1 MHRLSALR
9 GRKKT
14 QQAGLR
20 GSDTFASRLKFILG
34 FLVVLLSVE
43 LLSGC
48 GFHLRGVGSGGEAQ
62 FLGSSPSSPFQS
74 VKLDGIQQLDPLLRE
89 ALQQQLSAG
98 GVRLADT
105 FGSAQLWLQ
114 LDRTHWKQTRTGYS
128 GGDMASI
135 LLTLKQ
141 HFKVQDVASETWIL
155 DAQATTYRDHSIDIN
170 ARLASD
176 RELQEIRE
184 QMSDEVARQIIDRIN
199 RALAQQRLH
208 SADGQTKTE

>member
-9 GRKKT
+9 RGRKT

-20 GSDTFASRLKFILG
+20 ASTPFASRHKFILG

-48 GFHLRGVGSGGEAQ
+48 GFHLRGYGSDGAAQ
-62 FLGSSPSSPFQS
+62 FQS
-74 VKLDGIQQLDPLLRE
+74 VKLDGLNQVDPLLQQ
-89 ALQQQLSAG
+89 ALQQQLESG
-98 GVRLADT
+98 GVRLSESLAA
-105 FGSAQLWLQ
+105 AQLWVQ
-114 LDRTHWKQTRTGYS
+114 LGRTDWRQTQTGYT
-128 GGDMASI
+128 GGDVASI

-141 HFKVQDVASETWIL
+141 AFKAQDVASETWVV
-155 DAQATTYRDHSIDIN
+155 DAQASTYRDHTIDVN

-176 RELQEIRE
+176 RELQDIRE

-199 RALAQQRLH
+199 RALAQQRLQ
-208 SADGQTKTE
+208 SADGQTKTD

>member
-20 GSDTFASRLKFILG
+20 SSSAFAGRLKFILG

-62 FLGSSPSSPFQS
+62 FQS
-74 VKLDGIQQLDPLLRE
+74 VKLDGAQQLDPQLRE
-89 ALQQQLSAG
+89 ALQQQLAVG

-105 FGSAQLWLQ
+105 LGSAQLWVQ
-114 LDRTHWKQTRTGYS
+114 FDRTDWKQTRTGYS
-128 GGDMASI
+128 GGDVASI

-155 DAQATTYRDHSIDIN
+155 DAQATTYRDHTIDLN

-199 RALAQQRLH
+199 RALAQQRLQ

>member
-62 FLGSSPSSPFQS
+62 FQS

-105 FGSAQLWLQ
+105 LGSAQLWLQ

-128 GGDMASI
+128 GGDTASI

-155 DAQATTYRDHSIDIN
+155 DAQATTYRDHTIDIN

-199 RALAQQRLH
+199 RALAQQRLQ